1 MRAMSAKLPDGIARF
16 ILCIKEDNN
25 MRGRRW
31 MEVRSSDF

>member
-31 MEVRSSDF
+31 KGVDACDF